1 MVVIN
6 DKNYNSFLESINGSG
21 IFLDYVIKDY
31 KTHTVGNDIL
41 MLMIKCVRNNET
53 YIINIQHQDLTKC
66 GIDKKLIINEI
77 IKLCKHVFVLDKKK
91 FIHLFKRNK
100 VEDLLI
106 MEYRKEAIVKMEEE
120 FSSNYYLFHRSNFS
134 DDIRLNRI
142 IPASKHIESF
152 ELKYNH
158 YKKYIDNF
166 SKDQSYN
173 SLNGII
179 TETLTDI
186 ESNGLYINQ
195 EVFNN
200 FFGNKKV
207 KVNNNLVYTE
217 YFLLTATGRPSN
229 KFGGVNYA
237 ALNKENGCRSSFISR
252 HGEDGMLINMDYSAY
267 HPRIIANLINF
278 DIALNANF
286 YEYIGKYYF
295 KTDKMDEE
303 LIKKSKQITFQ
314 NLYGNIR
321 NEYLEIPYYKKVKE
335 YIEHRWDFFNENGYV
350 ETPIFK
356 RRITTKHIL
365 DPSPSKLFNY
375 ILQASET
382 EFLIQS
388 VNSVN
393 EYLKNKC
400 SKVILYTYDS
410 VLIDTCKVDG
420 KDTLKEVK
428 RIMENNRFPVKCSV
442 GRDYQNMTVIEL

>member
-207 KVNNNLVYTE
+207 KVNNNLVYT
-217 YFLLTATGRPSN
+217 
-229 KFGGVNYA
+229 
-237 ALNKENGCRSSFISR
+237 
-252 HGEDGMLINMDYSAY
+252 
-267 HPRIIANLINF
+267 
-278 DIALNANF
+278 
-286 YEYIGKYYF
+286 
-295 KTDKMDEE
+295 
-303 LIKKSKQITFQ
+303 
-314 NLYGNIR
+314 
-321 NEYLEIPYYKKVKE
+321 
-335 YIEHRWDFFNENGYV
+335 
-350 ETPIFK
+350 
-356 RRITTKHIL
+356 
-365 DPSPSKLFNY
+365 
-375 ILQASET
+375 
-382 EFLIQS
+382 
-388 VNSVN
+388 
-393 EYLKNKC
+393 
-400 SKVILYTYDS
+400 
-410 VLIDTCKVDG
+410 
-420 KDTLKEVK
+420 
-428 RIMENNRFPVKCSV
+428 
-442 GRDYQNMTVIEL
+442 